1 MKFNG
6 FCFFPCSCN
15 AETAA
20 KSPSKGRCD
29 LREADLPPL
38 EDSQQPT
45 AMSMATETWE
55 DKPSNETSSDTPPA
69 GNVRERNST
78 LICVFR
84 IFSLLKALKGPFI
97 VGTGQAGDTNL
108 VPTPISD
115 ILC

>member
-1 MKFNG
+1 MMFNVV
-6 FCFFPCSCN
+6 CFFPCSCN

-20 KSPSKGRCD
+20 KSPSKGQRD

-69 GNVRERNST
+69 GNVRERNSP
-78 LICVFR
+78 LMHVFR
-84 IFSLLKALKGPFI
+84 IFSLLEALKDPFI
-97 VGTGQAGDTNL
+97 VGTGQVGRWQSGRL
-108 VPTPISD
+108 P
-115 ILC
+115 